1 MYRRVFAVAAV
12 LLFTLVG
19 AAAAE
24 ESSIDIHIKDLK
36 SEDPEIRANAA
47 YELGCG

>member
-1 MYRRVFAVAAV
+1 MYRRVLAVAAV

-19 AAAAE
+19 AAPAE
-24 ESSIDIHIKDLK
+24 ESSIDVHIKDLK
-36 SEDPEIRANAA
+36 SQDPEIRANAA